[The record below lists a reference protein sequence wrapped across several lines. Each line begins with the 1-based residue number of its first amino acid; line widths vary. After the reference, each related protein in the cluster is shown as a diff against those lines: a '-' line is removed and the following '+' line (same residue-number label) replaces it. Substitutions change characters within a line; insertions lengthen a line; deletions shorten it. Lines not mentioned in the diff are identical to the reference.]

1 MSKWRQGSGPPKIL
15 LDIFMMLRGTTARP
29 SPGFCQN
36 PSSMARR
43 ETVIHRHFFKTVHSA
58 ELSLPLCAGRA
69 LYRRPARRDSQQP
82 TRRIILSMALTDSN
96 VLKLAPDAPTPA
108 YRSAPHNIEA
118 EQSLLGAILVNND
131 AFYRVSD
138 FLEPK
143 HFFEPIHQTIYETT
157 GSLIRM
163 GKIATPVTLKTF
175 VPAETT
181 MGGMTVGQYLARLA
195 AEATTIINAQDY
207 GRTIYD
213 MALRRDLIRI
223 GEDMVNVAFDAPVDF
238 APRAQIEDAERQ
250 LYELAESGRYDGGF
264 QRFSQALTVAV
275 DMAAK
280 AFQRDG
286 NLSGIATGLRDLD
299 TKMGGLQASDLI
311 IVAGR
316 PGMGKT
322 ALAPNIAYN
331 IAKAHRAE
339 VQPDGTMKSVNGG
352 IVGFFS
358 CEMSAEQLA
367 TRILAEQTGI
377 ASSMIRRGG
386 IKQDEFD
393 RIRDYTIKLEH
404 LPLFVDETGGLSIS
418 QLTARARRLKR
429 QKGLDLIVVD
439 YIQLL
444 QGSGKRGNDNRVQEV
459 TEITT
464 SLKALAKELNIPV
477 IALSQLS
484 RQVESRDDKHPQLS
498 DLRESGSI
506 EQDADVVLFVF
517 REEYYL
523 QNKEPRAGTPEHEKW
538 QLDMSLVHGRAE
550 VIIAKQR
557 HGPTGTVDL
566 QFEGQFTR
574 FSDLVQDSHLPTY
587 TR

>member
-1 MSKWRQGSGPPKIL
+1 MFTL
-15 LDIFMMLRGTTARP
+15 
-29 SPGFCQN
+29 SPG
-36 PSSMARR
+36 SR
-43 ETVIHRHFFKTVHSA
+43 V
-58 ELSLPLCAGRA
+58 A
-69 LYRRPARRDSQQP
+69 LYRRPKSGNPNNDQLQ
-82 TRRIILSMALTDSN
+82 RIILSMALTDSN
-96 VLKLAPDAPTPA
+96 VRKLAPDAPNPA

-138 FLEPK
+138 FLEQK
-143 HFFEPIHQTIYETT
+143 HFFEPIHQTIFETA

-163 GKIATPVTLKTF
+163 GKVATPVTLKTF
-175 VPAETT
+175 VPADTDI
-181 MGGMTVGQYLARLA
+181 GGMTVGQYLARLA

-207 GRTIYD
+207 GRTIYEL
-213 MALRRDLIRI
+213 ALRRDLIRI

-238 APRAQIEDAERQ
+238 APKAQIEDAERR
-250 LYELAESGRYDGGF
+250 LYELAETGRYDGGF
-264 QRFSQALTVAV
+264 QRFAQALTTAV
-275 DMAAK
+275 DMAANAYK
-280 AFQRDG
+280 RDG
-286 NLSGIATGLRDLD
+286 RLSGIATGMRDLD
-299 TKMGGLQASDLI
+299 TKMGGLQHSDLI

-322 ALAPNIAYN
+322 ALATNIAYN
-331 IAKAHRAE
+331 VAKAHREE
-339 VQPDGTMKSVNGG
+339 VQADGTMKSVNGG

-367 TRILAEQTGI
+367 TRILAEQTSI
-377 ASSMIRRGG
+377 SSSMIRRGG
-386 IKQDEFD
+386 ITEADFEK
-393 RIRDYTIKLEH
+393 IRNYSIELQS
-404 LPLFVDETGGLSIS
+404 LPLYVDETGGLSIS

-444 QGSGKRGNDNRVQEV
+444 QGSGKRSDNRVQEV

-464 SLKALAKELNIPV
+464 SLKALAKELNVPI

-484 RQVESRDDKHPQLS
+484 RQVESRDDKRPQLS

-506 EQDADVVLFVF
+506 EQDADVVMFVY

-523 QNKEPRAGTPEHEKW
+523 ANKEPRIGTPEYEKW
-538 QLDMSLVHGRAE
+538 QLDMSLVHGKAE
-550 VIIAKQR
+550 VIIGKQR
-557 HGPTGTVDL
+557 HGPTGTVEL

-574 FSDLVQDSHLPTY
+574 FSDLVQDGNLPDRTY
-587 TR
+587 

>member
-1 MSKWRQGSGPPKIL
+1 
-15 LDIFMMLRGTTARP
+15 
-29 SPGFCQN
+29 
-36 PSSMARR
+36 MA
-43 ETVIHRHFFKTVHSA
+43 
-58 ELSLPLCAGRA
+58 PL
-69 LYRRPARRDSQQP
+69 
-82 TRRIILSMALTDSN
+82 DSN
-96 VLKLAPDAPTPA
+96 VLKRAPDATTPA

-143 HFFEPIHQTIYETT
+143 HFFEPIHQIIFETA

-163 GKIATPVTLKTF
+163 GKVATPVTLKTF
-175 VPAETT
+175 LPAE
-181 MGGMTVGQYLARLA
+181 LS
-195 AEATTIINAQDY
+195 
-207 GRTIYD
+207 
-213 MALRRDLIRI
+213 LRRDLIRI

-238 APRAQIEDAERQ
+238 APRAQIEDAERR

-264 QRFSQALTVAV
+264 QRFAQALTVAV

-286 NLSGIATGLRDLD
+286 KLSGIATGLRDLD
-299 TKMGGLQASDLI
+299 TKMGGLQPSDLI

-322 ALAPNIAYN
+322 ALATNIAYN
-331 IAKAHRAE
+331 VAKAHRAE
-339 VQPDGTMKSVNGG
+339 VQADGTMKSVNGG

-367 TRILAEQTGI
+367 TRILAEQTSI
-377 ASSMIRRGG
+377 ASSTIRRGG
-386 IKQDEFD
+386 ITEADFEK
-393 RIRDYTIKLEH
+393 IREYSIGLQS
-404 LPLFVDETGGLSIS
+404 LPLYVDETGGLSIA

-429 QKGLDLIVVD
+429 QKGLDLLVVD

-444 QGSGKRGNDNRVQEV
+444 LGSSKRSDNRVQEV

-464 SLKALAKELNIPV
+464 SLKALAKELNVPI

-484 RQVESRDDKHPQLS
+484 RQVESRDDKRPQLS

-506 EQDADVVLFVF
+506 EQDADVVMFVF

-523 QNKEPRAGTPEHEKW
+523 ANKEPRIGTPEYEKW
-538 QLDMSLVHGRAE
+538 QLDMSLVHGKAE
-550 VIIAKQR
+550 VIIGKQR
-557 HGPTGTVDL
+557 HGPTGTVEL

-574 FSDLVQDSHLPTY
+574 FGDLAHDGHLPAHTY
-587 TR
+587 

>member
-1 MSKWRQGSGPPKIL
+1 MYARHATRFQVDSDLMEG
-15 LDIFMMLRGTTARP
+15 TARARSGIPARPAEKPSSIDDRWIEIHTYDLCESGIRRVNAIP
-29 SPGFCQN
+29 SPQSG
-36 PSSMARR
+36 A
-43 ETVIHRHFFKTVHSA
+43 
-58 ELSLPLCAGRA
+58 LSLPRLEKRQNKR
-69 LYRRPARRDSQQP
+69 LYP
-82 TRRIILSMALTDSN
+82 TMALPDSN
-96 VLKLAPDAPTPA
+96 VLKLAPDPTAPA

-143 HFFEPIHQTIYETT
+143 HFYEPIHQTIYETSA
-157 GSLIRM
+157 SLIRM
-163 GKIATPVTLKTF
+163 GKIASPVTLKTF
-175 VPAETT
+175 LPAETDI
-181 MGGMTVGQYLARLA
+181 GGMTVGQYLARLA

-213 MALRRDLIRI
+213 LSLRRDLIGI
-223 GEDMVNVAFDAPVDF
+223 GEDMVNVAYDAPVDF
-238 APRAQIEDAERQ
+238 LPRAQIEDAERR

-264 QRFSQALTVAV
+264 QRFSHALTVAV

-286 NLSGIATGLRDLD
+286 KLSGIATGLRDLD
-299 TKMGGLQASDLI
+299 IKMGGLQPSDLI

-322 ALAPNIAYN
+322 SLATNIAYN
-331 IAKAHRAE
+331 VARAHQAE
-339 VQPDGTMKSVNGG
+339 LQADGTMKSINGG

-367 TRILAEQTGI
+367 TRIIAERTGI
-377 ASSMIRRGG
+377 PSSSIRRGG
-386 IKQDEFD
+386 ISETDFEK
-393 RIRDYTIKLEH
+393 IRDYSIELQS
-404 LPLFVDETGGLSIS
+404 LPFYVDETGGLSIA
-418 QLTARARRLKR
+418 QLMARARRLKR

-444 QGSGKRGNDNRVQEV
+444 QGSNKRGNDNRVQEV

-464 SLKALAKELNIPV
+464 SLKALAKELNVPV

-484 RQVESRDDKHPQLS
+484 RQVESRDDKRPQLS

-523 QNKEPRAGTPEHEKW
+523 ANKEPRPGTPEHEKW
-538 QLDMSLVHGRAE
+538 QIEMGFAHGKAE
-550 VIIAKQR
+550 IIIGKQR
-557 HGPTGTVDL
+557 HGPTGAVEL
-566 QFEGQFTR
+566 HFEASVTR
-574 FSDLVQDSHLPTY
+574 FGDLASDGQVPDRPY
-587 TR
+587 